1 MGAVK
6 GQAGTVQGVDCGTW
20 LARKFADISRQ
31 VMQPV
36 IATGDV
42 TIQEFLASGF
52 SVKDHLAAFLS
63 LSKDAVEERLPQS
76 KEDLAAMHPGA
87 FDPERAEM
95 FYEDTVGIGHLLELA
110 AWHLSSAD
118 YIADTLRLQQQFA
131 HGDVLDFGGGIGT
144 HALAAAGL
152 SDVRHVWFVD
162 LNPQNRAFVA
172 QRAAALGLADRL
184 SVHRDLDSLPGQ
196 SFDTVVC
203 LDVLEHLP
211 DPAAQ
216 LMEFHRRLRAGG
228 RAILNWYFFKGHEGE
243 YPFHFDDPELVDTFF
258 RCLQGHFLEVFH
270 PLLITTRVYRPLEI

>member
-52 SVKDHLAAFLS
+52 SVKDHLASYLS

-228 RAILNWYFFKGHEGE
+228 RAVLNWYFFKGHEGE